1 MVDDHI
7 KASLTETYDKY
18 AHTRDKDAV
27 DWWKEQERD
36 RFLAQLKAE
45 GKQTLL
51 EIGAGTGRES
61 LFFKENGIEPF
72 AIDLSPGMI
81 QLCQQKGLEAAVM
94 SFDELTF
101 PDASFDAVWSLNCL
115 LHATKVMLP
124 SILEG
129 IHRILKQNGLFYLMM
144 YGGYDFEGIWEKDY
158 YEPKR
163 FYSFYTN
170 EAIQDVVSQVFVIE
184 YFEPIVV
191 KEGHKMVQQAMI
203 LRKG

>member
-1 MVDDHI
+1 MENDNI
-7 KASLTETYDKY
+7 KALLTETYDKY

-45 GKQTLL
+45 GKETLL
-51 EIGAGTGRES
+51 EIGAATGRES
-61 LFFKENGIEPF
+61 LFFKENGLQPF
-72 AIDLSPGMI
+72 AIDLSPRMI
-81 QLCQQKGLEAAVM
+81 ELCEQKGLEAAVM
-94 SFDELTF
+94 SFDELSF

-115 LHATKVMLP
+115 LHATKAALP
-124 SILEG
+124 GILEG
-129 IHRILKQNGLFYLMM
+129 IHRILKPNGLFYLAM
-144 YGGYDFEGIWEKDY
+144 YGGYDFEGIWKNDY

-163 FYSFYTN
+163 FYNYYTN
-170 EAIQDVVSQVFVIE
+170 EAIQDLVSQVFVLE

-191 KEGHKMVQQAMI
+191 KEGHKMVEQWMI

>member
-1 MVDDHI
+1 MVDHHI

-18 AHTRDKDAV
+18 AHTRDKDAI
-27 DWWKEQERD
+27 DWWKVEARD
-36 RFLAQLKAE
+36 RFLAKLKAE

-51 EIGAGTGRES
+51 EIGAATGRES
-61 LFFKENGIEPF
+61 LFFKENGLQPF
-72 AIDLSPGMI
+72 AIDLSPAMI
-81 QLCQQKGLEAAVM
+81 ELCQQKGLEAAVM
-94 SFDELTF
+94 SFDNLSF

-115 LHATKVMLP
+115 LHATKAALP

-129 IHRILKQNGLFYLMM
+129 IHRILKPNGLFYLMM
-144 YGGYDFEGIWEKDY
+144 YGGMDFEGIWKNDY

-163 FYSFYTN
+163 FYNYYTN
-170 EAIQDVVSQVFVIE
+170 EAIQDLVSQLFVIE

-191 KEGHKMVQQAMI
+191 KEGHKMVEQAMI